1 MIVNF
6 NINMY
11 FMLLNKFGMRI
22 FTQLLTLILVFAA
35 LQFVMA
41 QKQLVLL
48 KKEKVILR
56 LNPGDEF
63 VFSLK
68 DSKNIQ
74 RSYLNNLFDT
84 AVMVHKTVIPFQ
96 KIDKIYFTKS
106 NFGNVIGGLLVVGGI
121 GYFLI
126 DQINVVIVNGDK
138 ASLNDNVTTT
148 SLAMVGVGLPMML
161 IKKKHQR
168 IGGKYKLLTVKD
180 GSPFYLRPL
189 DKFEF

>member
-1 MIVNF
+1 MTI
-6 NINMY
+6 
-11 FMLLNKFGMRI
+11 LK
-22 FTQLLTLILVFAA
+22 QLLILVLVFSA
-35 LQFVMA
+35 LQFAMA

-74 RSYLNNLFDT
+74 RSYINNLFDT
-84 AVMVHKTVIPFQ
+84 AVMVHKTIIPFQ
-96 KIDKIYFTKS
+96 KIDKIYFTRS

-138 ASLNDNVTTT
+138 ASLNENVTTT
-148 SLAMVGVGLPMML
+148 SIAMVAVGLPMML
-161 IKKKHQR
+161 VKKKHQR
-168 IGGKYKLLTVKD
+168 IGGKFRLLTVKE
-180 GSPFYLRPL
+180 GSPFYLKPL
-189 DKFEF
+189 DRFEY

>member
-1 MIVNF
+1 MTI
-6 NINMY
+6 
-11 FMLLNKFGMRI
+11 LK
-22 FTQLLTLILVFAA
+22 QLLILVLVFSA
-35 LQFVMA
+35 LQLATA

-74 RSYLNNLFDT
+74 RSYINNLFDT
-84 AVMVHKTVIPFQ
+84 AVMVHKTIISFQ
-96 KIDKIYFTKS
+96 KIDKIYFTRS

-148 SLAMVGVGLPMML
+148 SIAMVGVGLPMML

-168 IGGKYKLLTVKD
+168 IGGKYKLLTVKE
-180 GSPFYLRPL
+180 GSPFYMRPL

>member
-1 MIVNF
+1 
-6 NINMY
+6 
-11 FMLLNKFGMRI
+11 MRI

>member
-1 MIVNF
+1 MT
-6 NINMY
+6 
-11 FMLLNKFGMRI
+11 I
-22 FTQLLTLILVFAA
+22 FKQLLILILALFT
-35 LQFVMA
+35 LQFAMA
-41 QKQLVLL
+41 QKQFVLL

-68 DSKNIQ
+68 GSKNIQ
-74 RSYLNNLFDT
+74 RSYVNNLFDT

-96 KIDKIYFTKS
+96 KIDKVYFTRS
-106 NFGNVIGGLLVVGGI
+106 NFGNVVGGLLVAGGI

-148 SLAMVGVGLPMML
+148 SIAMVGVGLPMML

-168 IGGKYKLLTVKD
+168 IGGKYKLLTVKE
-180 GSPFYLRPL
+180 GSPFYLKPL